1 MNVFELFAKLSLD
14 SSGYESGM
22 SEAET
27 KAEGFGSKLKNV
39 LGVVGKA
46 SVAAIGAVSTTA
58 VAVGKQ
64 AISAYADFEQLS
76 GGIETLY
83 TNAEGGTKAVETML
97 ANASNAWKTAGMSAN
112 DYMSMAIESSASLI
126 NALGGDVDKAS
137 EMMDQA
143 IIDMSDNVNKMG
155 TSMEGVQNAYRGF
168 SRGNFSML
176 DNLALGF
183 AGTKEG
189 MQELL
194 DKASEF
200 AAKNGEVR
208 DFSIDSY
215 ADIVDA
221 IHIVQTEM
229 GITGTTAEEA
239 AGTISGS
246 VNAMKAAWQNMLVA
260 IADENADFD
269 TKVDDFIESV
279 LAVGENIIPRVQV
292 LLKGLS
298 KLITEAADKLLP
310 VVVDTIIQNLP
321 SLIESGV
328 KLVVALIT
336 GLFNAIPQLVHSIP
350 QILKAIIDG
359 FKAGWPDLK
368 KAGIDLIESL
378 ILGILQLNFKV
389 GETID
394 KLIDVIREKIRGSID
409 AALNWGRDLI
419 SNFIDGIKNGWSEL
433 KGALGDFAQKVAD
446 FIGFSE
452 PKEGPLSKF
461 HTFAPDMMKLFAEGI
476 KDNENVVTA
485 QIEKSFNFGPQVRG
499 AAPALASGPTTTTN
513 TWNITVTGID
523 ELEEVVRWFKGRKVE
538 ERMA

>member
-513 TWNITVTGID
+513 TWNITVNGID
-523 ELEEVVRWFKGRKVE
+523 ELDEVVRWFKGRKVE